1 MNKNSRMTKAFQN
14 PLFILSVILVC
25 VSAVAVFLI
34 LNKYKSFESNQ
45 AKSGGIL
52 EAAHSDKT
60 QSPMVQVNS
69 PSPPQSTDTVN
80 SISTQQA
87 LTLSQEN
94 RSDQSGE
101 VNTPLS
107 TKDQQAEAK
116 KEAAVS
122 EVLSMLTRQPKHSN
136 LSAEESAKKLATL
149 LDKGASLKECREAA
163 WILAKYGDTETLY
176 TLKQILADPTSAS
189 DLKTAIV
196 EGIGYSA
203 DPKKKEVFLSALN
216 DQSEAVVRAAI
227 KGLAVIGDEDCVS
240 VLSDIAWSPDE
251 SSSVVSEAVMSLG
264 EIPHPAAYQALVD
277 LYNDSAI
284 QGNSDSQEEIITA
297 LGQRD
302 ISETDEFFNQILK
315 EKQDDPAL
323 RLAVA
328 QALEGT
334 QGDVSP
340 FLINMLHDEDRE
352 VRAAAAWTLAARE
365 EPGNVSQ
372 EIQALLGTEADPEVR
387 MRLYQAMGNQENI
400 NIDAVAP
407 AILNESDTGA
417 RSAGYDLLAKNVGS
431 SENADFKRQF
441 DKAIVP
447 ELKETAL
454 TADKLNSRLGAIISL
469 RRANTEQSYRALEEI
484 AAQSKDSRV
493 VQATG
498 ILK

>member
-1 MNKNSRMTKAFQN
+1 MNKNSRMTKAFQY

-25 VSAVAVFLI
+25 VSVVAVFLI

-87 LTLSQEN
+87 LPLSQDN
-94 RSDQSGE
+94 LSDQSGE
-101 VNTPLS
+101 VNTSLS
-107 TKDQQAEAK
+107 MKDRQTETK
-116 KEAAVS
+116 KEATVS
-122 EVLSMLTRQPKHSN
+122 EVLSMLTRQPKYSN

-149 LDKGASLKECREAA
+149 LDKGASLKECRKAA
-163 WILAKYGDTETLY
+163 WILAKEGDTKTLSA
-176 TLKQILADPTSAS
+176 LKQILADPTSAP

-196 EGIGYSA
+196 EGIAYSA
-203 DPKKKEVFLSALN
+203 DPQKKEVFLSALN
-216 DQSEAVVRAAI
+216 DQSEAVARAAI

-251 SSSVVSEAVMSLG
+251 SSNIRSEAIMSLG
-264 EIPHPAAYQALVD
+264 KIPDPAAYKSLVD
-277 LYNDSAI
+277 LYGESAS
-284 QGNSDSQEEIITA
+284 QNNADSQEKIITA

-302 ISETDEFFNQILK
+302 IAETGAFFDQILK
-315 EKQDDPAL
+315 GKEADPTL
-323 RLAVA
+323 RVAVA
-328 QALEGT
+328 ESLEGA

-340 FLINMLHDEDRE
+340 FLVNMLHDEDSE
-352 VRAAAAWTLAARE
+352 VRAAAAWTLATRE

-407 AILNESDTGA
+407 AILNESDPEA
-417 RSAGYDLLAKNVGS
+417 RSAGYDLLAKSIGS
-431 SENADFKRQF
+431 SENADLKGQF